1 MVHTIVISDVSSL
14 KTGESLTL
22 ALTGSADF
30 FLGNASSML
39 GTMWSPLEKKN
50 REDIISDIFRR
61 DEWVSGIRERAS
73 QTLRGAEYFSFLEAF
88 QGSSSFAF
96 FVLLSSK
103 NIFKIFLLFLKSIF
117 SRHEF
122 SNCVEKGLGE
132 INSKLSSFERLSSF
146 LTNLLIRSTSCS
158 DLLSWQFQIIWNLE
172 ANPQLWN
179 QGGFWDFNW
188 KSCEVVTGSRL
199 TSWWATLAPC
209 N

>member
-39 GTMWSPLEKKN
+39 GTMWSPLEKKKH
-50 REDIISDIFRR
+50 REEIISDIFRR

-73 QTLRGAEYFSFLEAF
+73 QTLGGAEYFSCLEAF

-132 INSKLSSFERLSSF
+132 INSKLPSFERLSSF
-146 LTNLLIRSTSCS
+146 ISNLLLRSTSHS
-158 DLLSWQFQIIWNLE
+158 EL
-172 ANPQLWN
+172 
-179 QGGFWDFNW
+179 
-188 KSCEVVTGSRL
+188 
-199 TSWWATLAPC
+199 
-209 N
+209 